1 MLFFGLLAGENRAY
15 TQENFSQE
23 GKLFMIHRERVADDV
38 YTFQSDVYAKVN
50 AGAVIGQDW
59 AVVIDTLA
67 FPDETLAIREFI
79 EEELNKKV
87 RYVINTH
94 YHADH
99 SWGNCYFPGAY
110 VLGHALCRE
119 NLTNFGQ
126 KSLNRALET
135 DSVFQKTQIVLPHL
149 TLDSGVLELIVS
161 DKTLRFV
168 ELPGHSND
176 GIGVYVVEDE
186 VLFAGDVWM
195 PIPHIVD
202 GDSEVMRQSLKKIES
217 MTIENV
223 VQGHG
228 EVILRGEVITSIHDR
243 IAYLDTIDKIVEE
256 SAHDD
261 FPGEYFREKTIEI
274 CGKSR
279 ILLGGAA
286 EEIHQQNLRHLY
298 REKFIEEPRYLDS

>member
-1 MLFFGLLAGENRAY
+1 
-15 TQENFSQE
+15 
-23 GKLFMIHRERVADDV
+23 MIHRERVADDV
-38 YTFQSDVYAKVN
+38 YTFQSDVYAQVN

-67 FPDETLAIREFI
+67 FPEESLAIREFI
-79 EEELNKKV
+79 EDELQRKV

-99 SWGNCYFPGAY
+99 SWGNCFFPGAY
-110 VLGHALCRE
+110 VLSHALCRE
-119 NLTNFGQ
+119 YLKKIGTA
-126 KSLNRALET
+126 SLQTALEM

-149 TLDSGVLELIVS
+149 TLDTGSLELIVG
-161 DKTLRFV
+161 DKTLRFI
-168 ELPGHSND
+168 ELPGHSPD
-176 GIGVYVVEDE
+176 GIGVYIVEDE

-202 GDSEVMRQSLKKIES
+202 GDPEVMRESLRKIQT
-217 MTIENV
+217 MTLENV

-228 EVILRGEVITSIHDR
+228 EVILRGEVISSIKDR
-243 IAYLDTIDKIVEE
+243 ISYLDKIEKIIQDAALDE
-256 SAHDD
+256 
-261 FPGEYFREKTIEI
+261 FPGEFLLENDIEK

-286 EEIHQQNLRHLY
+286 EEIHQQNLQHLY
-298 REKFIEEPRYLDS
+298 HKIHGEEPKGYDS

>member
-1 MLFFGLLAGENRAY
+1 
-15 TQENFSQE
+15 
-23 GKLFMIHRERVADDV
+23 MIHRERVADDV
-38 YTFQSDVYAKVN
+38 YTFQSDVYAQVN

-67 FPDETLAIREFI
+67 FPEETLAIREFI
-79 EEELNKKV
+79 EDELKRKV

-99 SWGNCYFPGAY
+99 SWGNCFFPGAY
-110 VLGHALCRE
+110 VLSHALTRQYLE
-119 NLTNFGQ
+119 EFGAT
-126 KSLNRALET
+126 SLET
-135 DSVFQKTQIVLPHL
+135 AIEMDNVFQKTQIVLPHL
-149 TLDSGVLELIVS
+149 TLDTGLLELIVGE
-161 DKTLRFV
+161 KTLRFI
-168 ELPGHSND
+168 ELPGHSED

-202 GDSEVMRQSLKKIES
+202 GDPATMRESLKKIES
-217 MTIENV
+217 LTIENV

-228 EVILRGEVITSIHDR
+228 EVILRGEVNSSIADR
-243 IAYLDTIDKIVEE
+243 IDYLDKIEE
-256 SAHDD
+256 IVQLASEDE
-261 FPGEYFREKTIEI
+261 FSGEFLKEKDIEA

-286 EEIHQQNLRHLY
+286 EEIHQQNLWHLF
-298 REKFIEEPRYLDS
+298 RKIHGEDPRYYDS

>member
-1 MLFFGLLAGENRAY
+1 
-15 TQENFSQE
+15 
-23 GKLFMIHRERVADDV
+23 MIHRERVADDV
-38 YTFQSDVYAKVN
+38 YTFQSDVYAQVN

-67 FPDETLAIREFI
+67 FPEESLAIREFI
-79 EEELNKKV
+79 EDELQRKV

-99 SWGNCYFPGAY
+99 SWGNCFFPGAY
-110 VLGHALCRE
+110 VLSHALCRE
-119 NLTNFGQ
+119 YLEKIGAA
-126 KSLNRALET
+126 SLQTAREM

-149 TLDSGVLELIVS
+149 TLDTGVMELIVG
-161 DKTLRFV
+161 DKTLRFID
-168 ELPGHSND
+168 LPGHSPD
-176 GIGVYVVEDE
+176 GMGVYVVEDE

-202 GDSEVMRQSLKKIES
+202 GDSQVMRESLNKIDT

-228 EVILRGEVITSIHDR
+228 EVILRGEVTSSIQDR
-243 IAYLDTIDKIVEE
+243 ILYLDKIDLIVQN
-256 SAHDD
+256 AALD
-261 FPGEYFREKTIEI
+261 EYPAEFLQENDIEKS
-274 CGKSR
+274 GKSR

-286 EEIHQQNLRHLY
+286 EEIHQQNLKHLY
-298 REKFIEEPRYLDS
+298 RKVHGEEPQEFDS